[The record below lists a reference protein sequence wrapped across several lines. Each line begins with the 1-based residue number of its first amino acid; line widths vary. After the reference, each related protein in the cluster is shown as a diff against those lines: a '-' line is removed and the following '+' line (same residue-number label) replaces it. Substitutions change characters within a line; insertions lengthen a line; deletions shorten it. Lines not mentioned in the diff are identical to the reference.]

1 MSLALV
7 KNVKMASKKIKK
19 YTDGID
25 IDDTLSTEGAQSELS
40 LADDGDLSVSYGT
53 LSISTSTSLE
63 QTDEESVLRRDSE
76 ISVGCGPHSKS
87 LSVCSTTSDI
97 QNHDRNPSRVH
108 FEIADA
114 GTVSEGRSK
123 YVSYT
128 ILVIRSHE
136 LDKAQAVIERRYSDF
151 EKLNSALKRGFPQL
165 METIAFPPKI
175 LSGNFKRETIARR
188 SRAFEQY
195 LTHVHSLDEIR
206 RSKEFANFFYNVN
219 LQEAYAHVRNARY
232 KEAIP
237 LLHNAV
243 NIQDKLLGE
252 NHKEVIATLCG
263 LVACYSALEQN
274 SEAQECAET
283 ALKCIGRSE
292 KNRYL
297 IPLLQI
303 SIRLCWTQGK
313 DKTDLEAR
321 LADLRNRNFSVDLA
335 PTLLELAVR
344 RFYAS

>member
-1 MSLALV
+1 V
-7 KNVKMASKKIKK
+7 IFVF
-19 YTDGID
+19 
-25 IDDTLSTEGAQSELS
+25 Q
-40 LADDGDLSVSYGT
+40 
-53 LSISTSTSLE
+53 
-63 QTDEESVLRRDSE
+63 
-76 ISVGCGPHSKS
+76 
-87 LSVCSTTSDI
+87 
-97 QNHDRNPSRVH
+97 
-108 FEIADA
+108 
-114 GTVSEGRSK
+114 
-123 YVSYT
+123 SYT

-136 LDKAQAVIERRYSDF
+136 LDKAQAIIDRRYSDF
-151 EKLNSALKRGFPQL
+151 EKLNTTLKKTFPQL

-195 LTHVHSLDEIR
+195 LAHIHSLDNIR
-206 RSKEFANFFYNVN
+206 RSKDFANFFYNID
-219 LQEAYAHVRNARY
+219 LQEAYAHIRNARY
-232 KEAIP
+232 KDAVP

-263 LVACYSALEQN
+263 LVACYSALDQHG
-274 SEAQECAET
+274 EAQECADT
-283 ALKCIGRSE
+283 ALRCIGKSE

-321 LADLRNRNFSVDLA
+321 LADLRNRNFPVDLA

-344 RFYAS
+344 RFYSS